1 ERAEEIETKQA
12 KYLGQV
18 GAVIQPVFAPLNFD
32 LNASIALLT
41 GFVAKEVVVA
51 TFGVLY
57 SHGEEVDEESRGL
70 RESLAASMTPLTA
83 VAFMVFTLL
92 YVPCLATI
100 AVLYKETQS
109 WKWTGFSIG
118 LSLSL
123 AYSLALMVTW
133 FGGAFI

>member
-1 ERAEEIETKQA
+1 
-12 KYLGQV
+12 
-18 GAVIQPVFAPLNFD
+18 
-32 LNASIALLT
+32 
-41 GFVAKEVVVA
+41 
-51 TFGVLY
+51 
-57 SHGEEVDEESRGL
+57 
-70 RESLAASMTPLTA
+70 ASMTPLTA